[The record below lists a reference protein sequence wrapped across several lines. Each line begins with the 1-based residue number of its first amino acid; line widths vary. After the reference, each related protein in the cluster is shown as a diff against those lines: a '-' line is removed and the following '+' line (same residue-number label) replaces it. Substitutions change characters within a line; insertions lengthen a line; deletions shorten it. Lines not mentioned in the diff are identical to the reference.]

1 MLPDTPL
8 WISPVQVRYL
18 DYALSHVK
26 HNLEQRF
33 APLNIN
39 FANSP
44 TSSRLFTSF
53 FLPDPARHQ

>member
-26 HNLEQRF
+26 QNLE
-33 APLNIN
+33 
-39 FANSP
+39 
-44 TSSRLFTSF
+44 
-53 FLPDPARHQ
+53 